1 MYPWIASGI
10 HQIYSRGHPVGVKFS
25 AYYGLKMC
33 PIWGVFSMFVGGA
46 IFAGFRQPGVVGR
59 SVPQMCA
66 KHIVVSAYCTSFPL
80 RI

>member
-1 MYPWIASGI
+1 MYS
-10 HQIYSRGHPVGVKFS
+10 SGHPVGVKFS
-25 AYYGLKMC
+25 AYYCLKMC

-46 IFAGFRQPGVVGR
+46 IFAGFRQSGVVGR

-66 KHIVVSAYCTSFPL
+66 KHIVASAYCTSFPL